1 MSISRVKNEAKPQ
14 EVMRV
19 MRACY
24 KSLDLHTFN
33 MADFGLVI
41 QNHIVFLRQCLLVTR
56 RPNEGLLEQAGL
68 LAFPENPSTVK
79 LFASQLCK
87 AVQNCRQKKGKIT
100 NGTRQI
106 PEVLEIIKLLE
117 TESSVSAESSPR
129 TPSRSPPPGESLSRR
144 APSSSS
150 LDGIMVSPGRILAS
164 YGLKAKSSHA
174 VTESREILEIYS
186 SQEAHCSQCE
196 PPALPAPKLAAAI
209 SRPAA
214 TGQVTIYLD
223 SSRRALVRVIDGQ
236 MQVAEM
242 FTGPAGFA
250 MGRFP
255 GEIVEYSSELPN
267 LLLGITQAKK
277 QPKKLKVLK
286 KPAAKAKSKAKAKA
300 KSKSKARAQ
309 AQEQDEEEEEEE
321 EEEEKQPD
329 DEDLPATQEYPEEQ
343 EAEEEEPPLALAIV
357 ETAVVRAYGKMWYK
371 NTKSYGIRQKFLANK
386 QIFTVRSKD
395 GSMKQNA
402 LTAVADAALY
412 RLNTSQLSE
421 QAVKTW
427 VGEQVR

>member
-1 MSISRVKNEAKPQ
+1 
-14 EVMRV
+14 
-19 MRACY
+19 
-24 KSLDLHTFN
+24 
-33 MADFGLVI
+33 
-41 QNHIVFLRQCLLVTR
+41 
-56 RPNEGLLEQAGL
+56 
-68 LAFPENPSTVK
+68 
-79 LFASQLCK
+79 
-87 AVQNCRQKKGKIT
+87 
-100 NGTRQI
+100 
-106 PEVLEIIKLLE
+106 
-117 TESSVSAESSPR
+117 
-129 TPSRSPPPGESLSRR
+129 
-144 APSSSS
+144 
-150 LDGIMVSPGRILAS
+150 MVSPGRILAS

-174 VTESREILEIYS
+174 ATESREPLEIYS

-209 SRPAA
+209 SRPTAI
-214 TGQVTIYLD
+214 GQVTIYLD

-255 GEIVEYSSELPN
+255 GEIVEYSSEMPN
-267 LLLGITQAKK
+267 LLLGITPA
-277 QPKKLKVLK
+277 KKLKVLK

-309 AQEQDEEEEEEE
+309 AQEQEEEEE

-357 ETAVVRAYGKMWYK
+357 ETVVVRAYCKMWYK

-395 GSMKQNA
+395 GSMNKNA
-402 LTAVADAALY
+402 LMVVADAALY
-412 RLNTSQLSE
+412 RLNTSELSE

>member
-209 SRPAA
+209 SRPTA

-236 MQVAEM
+236 MHVAGM

-255 GEIVEYSSELPN
+255 GEIVEYSSEMPN

-402 LTAVADAALY
+402 LMAVADAALY

-427 VGEQVR
+427 VGQQVR